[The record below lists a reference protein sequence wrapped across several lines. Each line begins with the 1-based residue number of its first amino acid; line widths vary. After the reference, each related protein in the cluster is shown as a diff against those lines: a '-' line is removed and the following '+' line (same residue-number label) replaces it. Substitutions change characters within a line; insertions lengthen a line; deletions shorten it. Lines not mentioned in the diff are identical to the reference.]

1 MSDHW
6 NSFLMNDVMIRL
18 EAQSFF
24 ADIGEE
30 RTLSFVRKALALSRY
45 HDGNPGEALAGV
57 GQRLGICYYCWD
69 RGHDL
74 RQGICSDCRAADAI
88 EIDRREAADGPPRKA
103 AISHAFIRKETVREL
118 LQFLPEQLTTDLD
131 IGTLRKLPGACVDW
145 GEVDWGEDVREIQV
159 DSPWSVEYLPGRR
172 KRSGTPVL
180 MIEMLSHP
188 YPRVVQRLRRYA
200 STLSANL
207 RRSRS
212 VEEEPPLVIPMLLYI
227 GLPAWTPRSF
237 NRGRNR
243 LEYTFVDVRRLR
255 PEAGEARGLVMALSR
270 PDTAAR
276 EAERIVGPDGKLAP
290 FRPIPFGLQ

>member
-30 RTLSFVRKALALSRY
+30 RTLSFVRKTLALSRY

-88 EIDRREAADGPPRKA
+88 EIDRREAADGPPPRA
-103 AISHAFIRKETVREL
+103 AISYAFIRKETVREL

-131 IGTLRKLPGACVDW
+131 IGTLQKLPGTYFDW
-145 GEVDWGEDVREIQV
+145 GGDVREIQV

-200 STLSANL
+200 STLFADL

-212 VEEEPPLVIPMLLYI
+212 VEEQPPLVIPMLLYN
-227 GLPAWTPRSF
+227 GLPAWTPRSL
-237 NRGRNR
+237 NRGWNR
-243 LEYTFVDVRRLR
+243 FEFTFVDVRRLR

-276 EAERIVGPDGKLAP
+276 EAERIVGADGKLAP
-290 FRPIPFGLQ
+290 FRPIPLGLQ

>member
-6 NSFLMNDVMIRL
+6 NSFLLNDVMIRL

-30 RTLSFVRKALALSRY
+30 RTLNFVRKTLALSRY

-74 RQGICSDCRAADAI
+74 RQGICGDCRAADAI
-88 EIDRREAADGPPRKA
+88 EIDRHEAADGPSDKA
-103 AISHAFIRKETVREL
+103 AVSHAFIREETVREL
-118 LQFLPEQLTTDLD
+118 LQLLPERLTTDLD
-131 IGTLRKLPGACVDW
+131 IGTLQKLPGAHV
-145 GEVDWGEDVREIQV
+145 VWGEDVREIQV

-188 YPRVVQRLRRYA
+188 YPRVAQRLRRYA
-200 STLSANL
+200 STLSASL
-207 RRSRS
+207 CRTGS
-212 VEEEPPLVIPMLLYI
+212 VDEEPPLVMPMLLYN
-227 GLPAWTPRSF
+227 GLPAWTPRSLD
-237 NRGRNR
+237 RGWDRF
-243 LEYTFVDVRRLR
+243 EYTFVDVRRLR
-255 PEAGEARGLVMALSR
+255 PEAGRARGWVMALSC
-270 PDTAAR
+270 PETAAR
-276 EAERIVGPDGKLAP
+276 AAERISGADGKVAAL
-290 FRPIPFGLQ
+290 RPTLFGLPSALQ

>member
-30 RTLSFVRKALALSRY
+30 RTLSFVRKTLAPSRF

-88 EIDRREAADGPPRKA
+88 EIDRHEAADGPPDKA
-103 AISHAFIRKETVREL
+103 AISHAFIREETVREL
-118 LQFLPEQLTTDLD
+118 LQLLPEQFTTDLD
-131 IGTLRKLPGACVDW
+131 IGTLRKLPGAHVDW
-145 GEVDWGEDVREIQV
+145 GVDVREIQV

-188 YPRVVQRLRRYA
+188 YPRVAQRLRRYA
-200 STLSANL
+200 STLSASL
-207 RRSRS
+207 CRSGS
-212 VEEEPPLVIPMLLYI
+212 VEEEPPLVMPMLLYN
-227 GLPAWTPRSF
+227 GLPAWTPCSLG
-237 NRGRNR
+237 RGWDRF
-243 LEYTFVDVRRLR
+243 EYTFVDVRRLC
-255 PEAGEARGLVMALSR
+255 PEAGRPRGWVMALSC
-270 PDTAAR
+270 PETAAR
-276 EAERIVGPDGKLAP
+276 AAERIAGADGKVAALGP
-290 FRPIPFGLQ
+290 MPFGLPSALQ

>member
-30 RTLSFVRKALALSRY
+30 RSLSFVRKALALSRY

-74 RQGICSDCRAADAI
+74 RQGICGDCRVADAI
-88 EIDRREAADGPPRKA
+88 EIEPEEAADRPPAKA

-118 LQFLPEQLTTDLD
+118 LQLLPERFTTDLD
-131 IGTLRKLPGACVDW
+131 IGTLRKLPGAYA
-145 GEVDWGEDVREIQV
+145 DWGEDVREIQV
-159 DSPWSVEYLPGRR
+159 DSLWSMDYLPGRR
-172 KRSGTPVL
+172 RRSGTPVL

-188 YPRVVQRLRRYA
+188 YPRVAVRLRRYA
-200 STLSANL
+200 STLSASL
-207 RRSRS
+207 CRTGS
-212 VEEEPPLVIPMLLYI
+212 VEEEPPLILPVLLYN
-227 GLPAWTPRSF
+227 GLPAWVPRSIDRGW
-237 NRGRNR
+237 NRF
-243 LEYTFVDVRRLR
+243 EYTFVDVRRLR
-255 PEAGEARGLVMALSR
+255 SEAGGARGLITALSC
-270 PDTAAR
+270 PETAAR
-276 EAERIVGPDGKLAP
+276 VADRDAAPGLAP
-290 FRPIPFGLQ
+290 DVVR

>member
-6 NSFLMNDVMIRL
+6 NSFLMNEVMLRL

-30 RTLSFVRKALALSRY
+30 RTLRFVQKALVLSRH

-88 EIDRREAADGPPRKA
+88 GIAPGEAAHRPPDKA
-103 AISHAFIRKETVREL
+103 AISHAFIREETVREL
-118 LQFLPEQLTTDLD
+118 LRLLPEQLTTDLD
-131 IGTLRKLPGACVDW
+131 IGALRKLPGSCVDL
-145 GEVDWGEDVREIQV
+145 GQDVREIWV
-159 DSPWSVEYLPGRR
+159 DSPWSVDYLPGRR

-188 YPRVVQRLRRYA
+188 YPRVASRLRRYA
-200 STLSANL
+200 STLSASL
-207 RRSRS
+207 CRSGS
-212 VEEEPPLVIPMLLYI
+212 VEEEPPLILPVLLYN
-227 GLPAWTPRSF
+227 GLPAWTPRSID
-237 NRGRNR
+237 RGWSRF
-243 LEYTFVDVRRLR
+243 EYTFVDVRRLH
-255 PEAGEARGLVMALSR
+255 PEAGGARGLIAALSC
-270 PDTAAR
+270 PETAAR
-276 EAERIVGPDGKLAP
+276 ITDPGVAPSLAP
-290 FRPIPFGLQ
+290 DVVR